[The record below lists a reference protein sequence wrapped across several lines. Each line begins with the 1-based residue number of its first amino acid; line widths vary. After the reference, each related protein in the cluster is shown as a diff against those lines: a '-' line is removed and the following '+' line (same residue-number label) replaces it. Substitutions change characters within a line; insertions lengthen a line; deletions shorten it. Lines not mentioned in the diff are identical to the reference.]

1 MDDRVCD
8 VQDASFEGRYGDVIT
23 LAGDLLD
30 EDVAELVVIALIEL
44 RRWDDACDRCG
55 AWKTVATA
63 QSEAAQRRYAMIT
76 AYLAGRRDAFRAAV
90 KDCLLEGEAV
100 ATALALTYDMEPAD
114 IADLEEYVDPADPH
128 VAVVLQ
134 TAHGQPPVV
143 SPDDPD
149 TARTAV
155 VLAFSDEKHGRA
167 AGRLDTLEQQI
178 GETAALT
185 AARSVLQGLPVAK
198 PPHLVLLKHSTN

>member
-8 VQDASFEGRYGDVIT
+8 VQDAYFEGRYGDVIT

-30 EDVAELVVIALIEL
+30 EDVAELVVIALVEL
-44 RRWDDACDRCG
+44 RRWDEAFDRCG
-55 AWKTVATA
+55 GWKTVATA
-63 QSEAAQRRYAMIT
+63 KSEAAQRRYAMIT

-100 ATALALTYDMEPAD
+100 VTALTLTYDMDPAD

-128 VAVVLQ
+128 VTVVLQ
-134 TAHGQPPVV
+134 TAHGQPTAV
-143 SPDDPD
+143 SPDDLD
-149 TARTAV
+149 AARTAV

-167 AGRLDTLEQQI
+167 AGRLDALEQQL
-178 GETAALT
+178 GETAVLT
-185 AARSVLQGLPVAK
+185 AARHVLKGQPVPK
-198 PPHLVLLKHSTN
+198 PPHLVLLKYSTN